1 MKSANAIVQNNSKW
15 FRRNGMKKLV
25 YMFVL
30 GALCLPAQAVSG
42 QDKPQEKSPEK
53 PKTEER
59 AKVSIPVKVQIVFTE
74 HDGDKKIASMPYSFV
89 PVAGD
94 KYSAYDSTS
103 IRSGVRVPIETDGK
117 DQKTTYLDV
126 GSNID
131 CRVAAEEDGR
141 FTLHLVFD
149 RSTIY
154 PAGASSEER
163 LDVTRPNGQPLIR
176 SFRISE
182 HIILKDGQTSE
193 SVVSTDPLTGHV
205 LRISVTLNVLK

>member
-1 MKSANAIVQNNSKW
+1 
-15 FRRNGMKKLV
+15 MKKLI
-25 YMFVL
+25 YLFLL
-30 GALCLPAQAVSG
+30 GALCLSAQPASG

-53 PKTEER
+53 PKAEER
-59 AKVSIPVKVQIVFTE
+59 GRIAIPVKVQIVFTE

-89 PVAGD
+89 STAGD
-94 KYSAYDSTS
+94 KYGSYDSTS

-131 CRVAAEEDGR
+131 CRIVAEEEGR

-149 RSTIY
+149 RSAIY
-154 PAGASSEER
+154 PGGASSEEK
-163 LDVTRPNGQPLIR
+163 LGVTRPNGQPLIR

-182 HIILKDGQTSE
+182 NMILKDGQTSE
-193 SVVSTDPLTGHV
+193 SVLSTDPLTGHI
-205 LRISVTLNVLK
+205 LRISVTINVLK

>member
-1 MKSANAIVQNNSKW
+1 
-15 FRRNGMKKLV
+15 MKKLV
-25 YMFVL
+25 YVFLL
-30 GALCLPAQAVSG
+30 GALCLAAQPAPA

-89 PVAGD
+89 STAGD
-94 KYSAYDSTS
+94 KYGSYDSTS
-103 IRSGVRVPIETDGK
+103 IRSGVRIPVEIDSK

-131 CRVAAEEDGR
+131 CRIVAEEDGR

-149 RSTIY
+149 RSAIY
-154 PAGASSEER
+154 AGGASAEEK
-163 LDVTRPNGQPLIR
+163 LDVSRPNGQPLIR
-176 SFRISE
+176 SFRLSE
-182 HIILKDGQTSE
+182 HMLLKDGQTSD
-193 SVVSTDPLTGHV
+193 SVLSTDPLTGHV
-205 LRISVTLNVLK
+205 LRISVTMNVLK

>member
-1 MKSANAIVQNNSKW
+1 
-15 FRRNGMKKLV
+15 MKKLA
-25 YMFVL
+25 YLFLLGVL
-30 GALCLPAQAVSG
+30 FAPLQQVSG

-59 AKVSIPVKVQIVFTE
+59 GKVTIPVKVQIVFTE
-74 HDGDKKIASMPYSFV
+74 HEGEKKISSMPYSFV
-89 PVAGD
+89 STAGD
-94 KYSAYDSTS
+94 KYGSYDSTS

-131 CRVAAEEDGR
+131 CRIVAEEDGR

-149 RSTIY
+149 RSAIY
-154 PAGASSEER
+154 AGGSSAEEK
-163 LDVTRPNGQPLIR
+163 LEVTRPNGQPLIR

-182 HIILKDGQTSE
+182 HMLLKDGQTSD
-193 SVVSTDPLTGHV
+193 SVLSTDPLTGHV
-205 LRISVTLNVLK
+205 LRISVTMNVLK